1 MKKLLLLFLLLGGY
15 VCGIHAENVTKR
27 IYVVTD
33 INYQQH
39 KTSGVAIHTWYTDG
53 SGDLTSWG
61 NEEEHMATYEGFNPN
76 NASCVWFKDIT
87 FDETKSVK
95 FELYDWGNTGW
106 KSSNQIEVQA
116 AQNRY
121 YAWNTSNHDVISDP
135 GIVEYYAYIYDGSN
149 WSKVEMT
156 TTDDVTYTVSLDN
169 QTSYNSSME
178 VLIAN
183 SVALDNKDAFG
194 DYIWATMYRP
204 YAEQQEVGYFNHIDY
219 KGGCYGMNNTNSIK
233 LNKPVHYTLTYKPFE
248 WMYSAEPYITKTIS
262 AAGYATIASEGMLN
276 LANIEGGLVGQIG
289 TMTGNTVNFTNVN
302 DVPANTGVLLKGA
315 AGEYKIGF
323 VNSSSTVVSN
333 NVLVGVTADTQI
345 AATTEGK
352 TNFVLMN
359 GNSGVGFYKVSDA
372 GFTVGANTAYLST
385 AISGNAKS
393 FIAVEGGETTGIST
407 IDNGQLTM
415 ENVYDLQGRKVMN
428 PTKGLY
434 IVNGK
439 KVVLK

>member
-1 MKKLLLLFLLLGGY
+1 MKKLLLLCLLLGGY
-15 VCGIHAENVTKR
+15 VCGIHAENFTKR
-27 IYVVTD
+27 IYVVTY
-33 INYQQH
+33 INYQQY

-53 SGDLTSWG
+53 SGDITSWG
-61 NEEEHMATYEGFNPN
+61 SEEEHMATYEGFNP
-76 NASCVWFKDIT
+76 ADTKCVWFKDIT

-95 FELYDWGNTGW
+95 FKLYDWGNTGW
-106 KSSNQIEVQA
+106 QSSNEIEVQA

-121 YAWNTSNHDVISDP
+121 YAWNTSNNDVISDA
-135 GIVEYYAYIYDGSN
+135 GIVKYYAYIYDGAN
-149 WSKVEMT
+149 WSQEEMT

-183 SVALDNKDAFG
+183 SVALDNQEAFG
-194 DYIWATMYRP
+194 NYIWATMYRP

-219 KGGCYGMNNTNSIK
+219 DGGCYGMSNTNSIK

-289 TMTGNTVNFTNVN
+289 TMSGNTVNFTNVN

-323 VNSSSTVVSN
+323 VNSSTTNVSN
-333 NVLVGVTADTQI
+333 NVLVGVTAETQI
-345 AATTEGK
+345 GAKTDNK

-359 GNSGVGFYKVSDA
+359 GNSGVGFYKVSDD

-385 AISGNAKS
+385 AISETAKS
-393 FIAVEGGETTGIST
+393 FIAVEGGETTGISEVET
-407 IDNGQLTM
+407 ASDNVVFNLNGM
-415 ENVYDLQGRKVMN
+415 RVNN
-428 PTKGLY
+428 PSKGLY
-434 IVNGK
+434 IMNGK
-439 KVVLK
+439 KYIIK

>member
-1 MKKLLLLFLLLGGY
+1 MKKLLLLCLLLGGY

-33 INYQQH
+33 INYQTWKH
-39 KTSGVAIHTWYTDG
+39 GGVAIHTWYADG
-53 SGDLTSWG
+53 SGVVTSWG
-61 NEEEHMATYEGFNPN
+61 NEEEHMATYEGFNPD

-87 FDETKSVK
+87 FDETKSVM
-95 FELYDWGNTGW
+95 FQLYDWNDQDW
-106 KSSNQIEVQA
+106 KSSNNIEVNPA
-116 AQNRY
+116 SNSY
-121 YAWNTSNHDVISDP
+121 YAWNTSNNNTISAP
-135 GIVEYYAYIYDGSN
+135 GIVKYYAYIYDGAN
-149 WSKVEMT
+149 WSQVEMT

-183 SVALDNKDAFG
+183 SVALDNQEAFG
-194 DYIWATMYRP
+194 NYIWATMYRP

-219 KGGCYGMNNTNSIK
+219 NGGCYGMSNTNSIK

-248 WMYSAEPYITKTIS
+248 WMYSAEPYITKTITD
-262 AAGYATIASEGMLN
+262 AGYATIASEGCLN
-276 LANIEGGLVGQIG
+276 FDGVLGLVGQIG
-289 TMTGNTVNFTNVN
+289 TMTDNTVNFTNVN
-302 DVPANTGVLLKGA
+302 DVPAYTGVLLKGA

-323 VNSSSTVVSN
+323 VNESSTAVSN
-333 NVLVGVTADTQI
+333 NVLVGVTAETQI
-345 AATTEGK
+345 GATTDNK

-385 AISGNAKS
+385 AISENAKS

-439 KVVLK
+439 KYIIK